1 MASASSSFI
10 QKSFKYDVF
19 LSFRG
24 EDTRKTFVDHLYYAL
39 KQKSIETYKD
49 DEKIKKGNR
58 ISDELIGSIENSK
71 FYIIVFSKN
80 YASSTWCLDE
90 LVKIMECQKA
100 IEHTAYPVF
109 YDVEPTEIRKQIGAV
124 GEAFAKHKNE
134 DAGRWR
140 EALQKAAGLAG
151 WELKNTLDGHEA
163 KFIQKIVDQISL
175 ELRLINSS
183 DDAKLV
189 GMETRAKVIVSS
201 LESGFD
207 DVCMIGIKGM
217 GGSGKT
223 TLARAVYD
231 KIAIWFEGTS
241 FVENVR
247 EVSKE
252 SLSGLKK
259 LQKQILTDVL
269 NDQSIGVTS
278 VNSGKNI
285 LKKMLRSRKVLL
297 VLDDVDRID
306 QLEALAGEPNWFK
319 SGSKIIITTRDEQ
332 VLAAHRVNFIHEA
345 NLLSH
350 EEAICLFNRYAF
362 GGETPIR
369 GYEELSGKVVHYAAG
384 LPLTVKALG
393 SFLCGKTE
401 HEWVDA
407 LERLKKIPEKQ
418 TFEKLELSFVALEND
433 HKEIFLNLACILKG
447 EMKEEVIRILESCGF
462 YAQIGLRVLEQKSLI
477 TISGNDR
484 VSLHDHVEEMGKG
497 IIRRLHPTKPHRH
510 SRLWI
515 EKEIKDI
522 LVKDMGTQATRYIK
536 LRHGDLHPTII
547 MKGLRNMN
555 ELRYLYVN
563 NRSFYLRKGHN
574 DFLNSSWKFDEIYQY
589 LPNSLRFIHWYY
601 YPFWSLP
608 KTFEAN
614 NLVSLEMCFSN
625 ISELWED
632 GESKVLKNL
641 RFLNL
646 SSSKLRT
653 LNLGLTPNIER
664 LELGGCNDFVELH
677 MFIEFSN
684 LKLIDLHCS
693 KLRNINLGMAPHLE
707 SLDLG
712 GCNEFVG
719 FQLPVKCS
727 NLRLLNATY
736 SKLKALDL
744 GLTPHLERLHLGGCN
759 DFEELYMPVECTSL
773 KLLDLRWSKL
783 SNLNLGLTPHLERLD
798 LRGCNEFVELQMD
811 TLCQKLKSLDARW
824 SKLSSLD
831 LGLTPHLERL
841 DLGGC
846 NDFVELHLPVEC
858 PNLKILDL
866 RWSKLSSLNLELI
879 PHLEKLYVGGCN
891 DFVELHMPRE
901 SLKLRL
907 LNLSYS
913 KLRTFDLHLTPHLE
927 RLDLRGCNELVELLM
942 PLKCQKLKILDLR
955 WSKLRNLNLG
965 LTPHLE
971 RLDLGG
977 CNDFEE
983 LHMPIKCPKL
993 KFLNLS
999 YSRLRSF
1006 DIGLTPHLEILDL
1019 RGCNDFVELYMPV
1032 ECPKLK
1038 VLDIRWSK
1046 LGNLNLR
1053 LTQHL
1058 ERLDLG
1064 ACNNFV
1070 ELQMHDECPKLK
1082 FLNMAY
1088 SKLKSFDLAMTP
1100 NIERLDLRGCNDF
1113 VQLHMPVE
1121 CPKLQLIDLCWSKL
1135 SKLNLGLTPHLEKLD
1150 LTGCNDFMKLDMSN
1164 ESPSK
1169 LVFLN
1174 LGYSKLRTFNLGLTP
1189 HLERLDLG
1197 GCNDFEELHVPVECP
1212 NLKFLNLSGSRLSNL
1227 NLGLTPHLEMLD
1239 IKECNHLEDI
1249 TLSIKVIKHLP
1260 KSIWMLKHLKSL
1272 ELKSCLLLEKLP
1284 DDLGQLECLEKLI
1297 ITECKHLRDI
1307 PNNICK
1313 LKCLKYLHLS
1323 HCIGVEKLPEEL
1335 GLLECLI
1342 ELNIE
1347 GTSISHLPQS
1357 IFPLK
1362 GLHIIGFT
1370 GMVD

>member
-433 HKEIFLNLACILKG
+433 HKEIFLNVACILKG

-484 VSLHDHVEEMGKG
+484 VSLHDHVEEMGKS

-515 EKEIKDI
+515 EKELKDI

-653 LNLGLTPNIER
+653 LNLGLTPN
-664 LELGGCNDFVELH
+664 
-677 MFIEFSN
+677 
-684 LKLIDLHCS
+684 
-693 KLRNINLGMAPHLE
+693 LE

-901 SLKLRL
+901 CLKLRL

-913 KLRTFDLHLTPHLE
+913 K
-927 RLDLRGCNELVELLM
+927 
-942 PLKCQKLKILDLR
+942 
-955 WSKLRNLNLG
+955 
-965 LTPHLE
+965 
-971 RLDLGG
+971 
-977 CNDFEE
+977 
-983 LHMPIKCPKL
+983 
-993 KFLNLS
+993 
-999 YSRLRSF
+999 LRSF

-1053 LTQHL
+1053 LTLHL